1 MGLQVNCQTTL
12 KNIKTV
18 QFVKIGGDTM
28 IQMSLDD
35 AKIILNGLVK
45 SEYNDSLLRIYEKRD
60 SLNGNVIKLQ
70 KDEITLLSA
79 KIDNQSKMI
88 ENFKGVMNNKDA
100 QLFISKQII
109 DQQKREIKK
118 QKRIKKL
125 SLVANV
131 VLPIVAV
138 FAILGIN

>member
-1 MGLQVNCQTTL
+1 MNCQTTL

-18 QFVKIGGDTM
+18 QFVKIGNDTM
-28 IQMSLDD
+28 IQIPLDD

-45 SEYNDSLLRIYEKRD
+45 SEYNDSLLIAYEKRD

-70 KDEITLLSA
+70 KDEIILLST
-79 KIDNQSKMI
+79 KIDNQTKMI

-100 QLFISKQII
+100 QLFVSKQII

-131 VLPIVAV
+131 VLPIVSV